1 MQWSLEDIYKKQV
14 CGKIPPRR
22 HLRVLGEALVTIE
35 FGDKKVDEDGKA
47 IPGFESGHSG
57 QKKVVELDDI
67 KARKLLKLSD
77 QEERGDIAEWIE
89 SAGWDS
95 ADAQFLLS
103 QKLSTIYTNTIQ
115 LTNQGVRDR
124 FYEQVN
130 RLTELKNSGRI
141 NVLRDALD
149 EGEVDIYTHINK
161 ALKKHFPLLVRVE
174 SLKQIGQIGFAEGAV
189 GVGPGE
195 ALLTL
200 FTEGV
205 NPETGDIVLPNND
218 GSYDEVELKAGEGR
232 PGKTRVAKL
241 VRNFEEFSAGEYKEE
256 EIPPELVKNAE
267 RALQVIEKRGTD
279 LLKSAPIKTHGA
291 INEVLGIIRSNKYKT
306 VEQKVAKLSPGVSG
320 PSNNKYKGPLY
331 QAYWFDE
338 DHVGVQARDHI
349 SELRKLVKHNAV
361 KNTIRTKD
369 FFRQAG
375 EAGPLETPPYERL
388 VDGLSKFSH
397 RGDEEEIKG
406 IIRDN
411 IHFGKSVAPN
421 IEEVALA
428 IAMAFQIT
436 EYYDELPHKFTY
448 YTLFDKYNG
457 NLVTWGPFESD
468 YVTNLTRTLNNIFQS
483 LHLLDISGDSGG
495 RTGYNLGW
503 RGKKKK

>member
-14 CGKIPPRR
+14 SGKIPQRK
-22 HLRVLGEALVTIE
+22 HLSVLGEALVTIE
-35 FGDKKVDEDGKA
+35 FGDKDEKRD
-47 IPGFESGHSG
+47 IPAGHSG
-57 QKKVVELDDI
+57 HKKIVDDI
-67 KARKLLKLSD
+67 PDIEARKLLKLSD
-77 QEERGDIAEWIE
+77 QESRGEIPKWIE

-95 ADAQFLLS
+95 EDAQFLLS
-103 QKLSTIYTNTIQ
+103 QKLNTIYTNTEQ
-115 LTNQGVRDR
+115 LTNQGTRR
-124 FYEQVN
+124 EFYKQIA
-130 RLTELKNSGRI
+130 RLTELKNRGRI
-141 NVLRDALD
+141 NILREALD
-149 EGEVDIYTHINK
+149 KGKVDIYAYINTK
-161 ALKKHFPLLVRVE
+161 FRDQFPLLVNER
-174 SLKQIGQIGFAEGAV
+174 SLEQIGQIGFAEGAV

-205 NPETGDIVLPNND
+205 NPEQGDIVLPNN
-218 GSYDEVELKAGEGR
+218 DEVELKAGEGR

-279 LLKSAPIKTHGA
+279 LLKDEAYVKAHGA
-291 INEVLGIIRSNKYKT
+291 INEVLEIIRSNKYKT
-306 VEQKVAKLSPGVSG
+306 VEQKVAKLSPSESG
-320 PSNNKYKGPLY
+320 PADNRYKGPLY
-331 QAYWFDE
+331 QAYWLDPTNT
-338 DHVGVQARDHI
+338 GVQARDHI

-375 EAGPLETPPYERL
+375 EDDPPYERL
-388 VDGLSKFSH
+388 VGGLSKFSH
-397 RGDEEEIKG
+397 RGEEEEIKG
-406 IIRDN
+406 IIRDA
-411 IHFGKSVAPN
+411 IDFGKRVTPN

-457 NLVTWGPFESD
+457 NLVTWGPFEDD
-468 YVTNLTRTLNNIFQS
+468 YVTNLTKTLRNIFQS

-503 RGKKKK
+503 KGKKKK

>member
-1 MQWSLEDIYKKQV
+1 MQWSLEKIYSQQV
-14 CGKIPPRR
+14 RGKIPPRR

-35 FGDKKVDEDGKA
+35 FGDKDKKRGLDA
-47 IPGFESGHSG
+47 GHSG
-57 QKKVVELDDI
+57 HKKVVELDDI

-77 QEERGDIAEWIE
+77 QEERGEIAKWIE

-115 LTNQGVRDR
+115 LTNQGVRDD

-141 NVLRDALD
+141 NILRDALND
-149 EGEVDIYTHINK
+149 GSVDIYTHINE
-161 ALKKHFPLLVRVE
+161 ALKEHFPLLVTKK
-174 SLKQIGQIGFAEGAV
+174 SLEQIGQIGFAEGAV

-205 NPETGDIVLPNND
+205 NPEKGDIVLPNN
-218 GSYDEVELKAGEGR
+218 DEVELKAGEGR
-232 PGKTRVAKL
+232 PGKTRVAGL
-241 VRNFEEFSAGEYKEE
+241 VRNFEKFSTGEYKEE
-256 EIPPELVKNAE
+256 EIPPDWVKSAE
-267 RALQVIEKRGTD
+267 RALKEIMELGTE
-279 LLKSAPIKTHGA
+279 LLENPQYSVSSGPIN
-291 INEVLGIIRSNKYKT
+291 IIVGIIRDQKLSVEEKSKKLRNKLGARYWDSAVDGRGQKAKD
-306 VEQKVAKLSPGVSG
+306 VIVALGEKVA
-320 PSNNKYKGPLY
+320 
-331 QAYWFDE
+331 
-338 DHVGVQARDHI
+338 
-349 SELRKLVKHNAV
+349 HNSV

-375 EAGPLETPPYERL
+375 EDGPPYERL

-406 IIRDN
+406 IIREN
-411 IHFGKSVAPN
+411 INFGKRVTSN

-483 LHLLDISGDSGG
+483 LHLLDISADSGG

>member
-1 MQWSLEDIYKKQV
+1 MDWSLEKIYSQQV
-14 CGKIPPRR
+14 RGNVPPRR

-35 FGDKKVDEDGKA
+35 FGDKDEKRKLRA
-47 IPGFESGHSG
+47 GHSG
-57 QKKVVELDDI
+57 HKKVVELDDI

-77 QEERGDIAEWIE
+77 QEERGEIAKWIV

-103 QKLSTIYTNTIQ
+103 QKLNTIYTNTIQ
-115 LTNQGVRDR
+115 LTNQGVRDN

-141 NVLRDALD
+141 NILREALD

-174 SLKQIGQIGFAEGAV
+174 SLEQIGQIGFAEGAV

-205 NPETGDIVLPNND
+205 NPETGDIVLPN
-218 GSYDEVELKAGEGR
+218 GDEVELKAGEGR
-232 PGKTRVAKL
+232 PGKTKVAGL
-241 VRNFEEFSAGEYKEE
+241 VREFEKFSTGEYKEE

-267 RALQVIEKRGTD
+267 RAFQVIEKRGTD
-279 LLKSAPIKTHGA
+279 LLKNGTYVKVPGREASLPTGA
-291 INEVLGIIRSNKYKT
+291 DAKINEVLRIIRSNEYKT
-306 VEQKVAKLSPGVSG
+306 VEQKAAKLKKGDANTPA
-320 PSNNKYKGPLY
+320 PYEGPLF
-331 QAYWFDE
+331 QAYWFDHDNE
-338 DHVGVQARDHI
+338 GVQARDHI
-349 SELRKLVKHNAV
+349 SGLRKLVKHNAV
-361 KNTIRTKD
+361 KNTVRTKD

-375 EAGPLETPPYERL
+375 EDGPPYERL

-406 IIRDN
+406 IIRKN
-411 IHFGKSVAPN
+411 IDFGKGVTPN
-421 IEEVALA
+421 IEGVALA

-468 YVTNLTRTLNNIFQS
+468 YVTNLTNTLNNIFQS
-483 LHLLDISGDSGG
+483 LHLLDISADSGG

-503 RGKKKK
+503 KGKKKK

>member
-103 QKLSTIYTNTIQ
+103 QKLNTIYTNTIQ
-115 LTNQGVRDR
+115 LTNQGKRDE

-141 NVLRDALD
+141 NILRDALD

-218 GSYDEVELKAGEGR
+218 EVELKAGEGR
-232 PGKTRVAKL
+232 PGKTRVAGL
-241 VRNFEEFSAGEYKEE
+241 VRNFEKFSAGEYKEE

-279 LLKSAPIKTHGA
+279 LLEDEAQSKNHDA
-291 INEVLGIIRSNKYKT
+291 INKVLGIIRSNKYGT
-306 VEQKVAKLSPGVSG
+306 VEQKVAKLKTGKSG
-320 PSNNKYKGPLY
+320 PVNNRYHGPLF
-331 QAYWFDE
+331 QSYWFDPE
-338 DHVGVQARDHI
+338 HSGVQARDHI

-361 KNTIRTKD
+361 KSTIRTKD

-375 EAGPLETPPYERL
+375 EDGAPYERL

-448 YTLFDKYNG
+448 YTLFDKHNG

-468 YVTNLTRTLNNIFQS
+468 YVTNLTRTLKNIFQS

-503 RGKKKK
+503 KGKKKK

>member
-1 MQWSLEDIYKKQV
+1 MKSNKPYKSLKDVYSESVNGYV
-14 CGKIPPRR
+14 APRR

-35 FGDKKVDEDGKA
+35 FGDKKVDKDDNVILKA
-47 IPGFESGHSG
+47 GHSG
-57 QKKVVELDDI
+57 HKKVVELDDI

-77 QEERGDIAEWIE
+77 QEERGEIPKWIE

-95 ADAQFLLS
+95 EDAQFLLS
-103 QKLSTIYTNTIQ
+103 QKLSTIYTNTEL
-115 LTNQGVRDR
+115 LTNQGTRDE
-124 FYEQVN
+124 FYEQIA
-130 RLTELKNSGRI
+130 RLTKLKNSGRI
-141 NVLRDALD
+141 NILREALVM
-149 EGEVDIYTHINK
+149 GEVDIYTYINTK
-161 ALKKHFPLLVRVE
+161 LRDQFPLLVRVE
-174 SLKQIGQIGFAEGAV
+174 SLEQIGQIGFAEGAV

-218 GSYDEVELKAGEGR
+218 EVELKAGEGR
-232 PGKTRVAKL
+232 PGKTRVAGL
-241 VRNFEEFSAGEYKEE
+241 VRNFEKFSAGEYKEE

-279 LLKSAPIKTHGA
+279 LLKDETKVKAHGA

-306 VEQKVAKLSPGVSG
+306 VEQKVAKLKKGDAKTPA
-320 PSNNKYKGPLY
+320 PYEGPLF
-331 QAYWFDE
+331 QAYWFDHDNE
-338 DHVGVQARDHI
+338 GVQARDHI
-349 SELRKLVKHNAV
+349 SQLRKLVKHNAV

-375 EAGPLETPPYERL
+375 DDGPPYERL

-411 IHFGKSVAPN
+411 IDFGKRVTPN

-436 EYYDELPHKFTY
+436 EYYDELPGKFTY

-468 YVTNLTRTLNNIFQS
+468 YVKNLTKTLNNIFQS

-503 RGKKKK
+503 KGKKKK